1 MGLLGA
7 ASPAPLARGFGERCE
22 LPSGVWGGTPTTQRF
37 STFLALMMLI
47 VDYHAAI
54 GAIGGQDPRASRL
67 AYATGLGAAVSAC
80 LDVMFSTVP
89 WLAHPR

>member
-1 MGLLGA
+1 MA
-7 ASPAPLARGFGERCE
+7 APDTIIL
-22 LPSGVWGGTPTTQRF
+22 
-37 STFLALMMLI
+37 LI

-54 GAIGGQDPRASRL
+54 GAIGGWGQDPRAPRL

-80 LDVMFSTVP
+80 LDIMFSTLP